1 MNFKKILKISGI
13 VIGSLLVIL
22 VAITSWGYYHFI
34 YSLVPEG
41 EKFEH
46 SADYINP
53 EIALLNDGF
62 EVCNENFILQY
73 YNPERATYSKG
84 KNELRKFVLSN
95 YTNNNYT
102 DSGYLNIRF
111 VINCKGEAGRY
122 IIHENNL
129 DLEPQK
135 FNTELVN
142 QLFKITSNLKN
153 WNPNFVR
160 NEYRDSYMYLSYRIE
175 NGEITEIIP

>member
-13 VIGSLLVIL
+13 VIAVLIIIFT
-22 VAITSWGYYHFI
+22 AITFYFNNEIKPKHI
-34 YSLVPEG
+34 PEKG
-41 EKFEH
+41 AFKH
-46 SADYINP
+46 AAQYIDP

-135 FNTELVN
+135 LNTELVN